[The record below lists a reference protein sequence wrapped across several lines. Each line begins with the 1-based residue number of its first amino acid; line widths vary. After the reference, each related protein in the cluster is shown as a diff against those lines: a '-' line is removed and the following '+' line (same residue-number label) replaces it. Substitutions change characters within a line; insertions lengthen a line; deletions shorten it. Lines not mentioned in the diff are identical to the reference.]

1 VHSFE
6 TDIGRWSRSFL
17 SPVSVNDPDDAAGA
31 APPPPSIAPVGERVR
46 RSVRRRPRAD
56 QPRTIVLVEPGRKEA
71 TDSFLARIEGLG
83 GERKDAGVFD
93 WRILEDIAEQESR
106 TMTASGGKR
115 MGPRVDIKNY
125 RDLWSRR
132 HIGRV

>member
-1 VHSFE
+1 
-6 TDIGRWSRSFL
+6 
-17 SPVSVNDPDDAAGA
+17 
-31 APPPPSIAPVGERVR
+31 
-46 RSVRRRPRAD
+46 VRRRPRAD
-56 QPRTIVLVEPGRKEA
+56 QPRTIVLVEQGRKEA